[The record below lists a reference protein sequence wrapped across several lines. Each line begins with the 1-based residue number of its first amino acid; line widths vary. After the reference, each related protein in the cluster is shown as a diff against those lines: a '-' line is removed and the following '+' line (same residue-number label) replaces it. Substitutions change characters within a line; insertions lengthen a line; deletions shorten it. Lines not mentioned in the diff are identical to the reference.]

1 MATQVEIRSNEEN
14 EFAWIFRDVNAM
26 AVEVGKK
33 IKAPRVF
40 GRQLLRSNIES
51 NSTEK
56 HWRKVV
62 FLLFLDCI
70 INQLLDY

>member
-1 MATQVEIRSNEEN
+1 
-14 EFAWIFRDVNAM
+14 M

-51 NSTEK
+51 NSTEE